1 MANIFQKIG
10 SAFGQYGMDNRMPA
24 DQFLNLPKGDRRQ
37 MQVEGLRKFSEAMNL
52 IGAQQSGDPQ
62 RMAMAQNQIRQRQVD
77 RQNQELGDSA
87 YEAVIQAGGT
97 KEQAELARKN
107 PNLASQI
114 VAGSFKPDPKKTKS
128 DYVVEI
134 LEKIKNNPDYKL
146 TDTDQRILDTIS
158 DTDPMEIMIRNRIKE
173 MQTSKFNNENT
184 SQTGVVTVTTQQ
196 QYDALPSGSLFIE
209 NGKTYRKP

>member
-1 MANIFQKIG
+1 MANIFQKMG

-52 IGAQQSGDPQ
+52 IGAQQSGNPQ
-62 RMAMAQNQIRQRQVD
+62 RMALAQNQIRQRRVD

-97 KEQAELARKN
+97 KEQAELARRN

-114 VAGSFKPDPKKTKS
+114 VAGSFNKNPPSSSEIINQKKLATLDLIRDLPGTLKERIRTLETK
-128 DYVVEI
+128 YPAHYGI
-134 LEKIKNNPDYKL
+134 YKNYIEKQ
-146 TDTDQRILDTIS
+146 DTTGILDLLLGDNDS
-158 DTDPMEIMIRNRIKE
+158 G
-173 MQTSKFNNENT
+173 TSSSRF
-184 SQTGVVTVTTQQ
+184 QVDGYPV
-196 QYDALPSGSLFIE
+196 D
-209 NGKTYRKP
+209 